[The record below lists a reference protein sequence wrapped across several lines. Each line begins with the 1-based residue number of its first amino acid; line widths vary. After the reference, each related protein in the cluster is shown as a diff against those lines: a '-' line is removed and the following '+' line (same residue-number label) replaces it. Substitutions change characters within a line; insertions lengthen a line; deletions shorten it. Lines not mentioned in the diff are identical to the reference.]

1 MENNVSRK
9 RIIRITWNVVFVG
22 ALLLLLFSP
31 GVKVWMLKQLLSVGL
46 FKPDIKAGNTSSKA
60 PATAFAYQDQKGNVV
75 SSTELRGKVVFINFW
90 ATWCPPCRAEMPA
103 LNELYEQFK
112 GDNRIVFMFMNE
124 DENVDKANTFLSS
137 NHYSFPVVTRAGNVS
152 EEMFAGTLPTTIVL
166 DKQGRIVM
174 KHEGV
179 ASYNNSTFKEQ
190 LKSLL

>member
-103 LNELYEQFK
+103 LNELYQEFK
-112 GDNRIVFMFMNE
+112 GDNRIVFLFMNE

>member
-112 GDNRIVFMFMNE
+112 GDNRIVFTFMNE

>member
-60 PATAFAYQDQKGNVV
+60 PATTFAYQDQKGNVV

-90 ATWCPPCRAEMPA
+90 ATWCPPCPAEMPA

-112 GDNRIVFMFMNE
+112 GDNRIVFLFMNE

>member
-112 GDNRIVFMFMNE
+112 GDNRIVFLFMNE